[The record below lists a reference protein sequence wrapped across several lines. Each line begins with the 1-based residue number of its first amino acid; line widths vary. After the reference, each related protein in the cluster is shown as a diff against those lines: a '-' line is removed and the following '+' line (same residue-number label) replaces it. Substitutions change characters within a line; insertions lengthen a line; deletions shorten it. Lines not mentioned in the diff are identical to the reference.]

1 MKHLLKYFSAIVGV
15 AWSGFLMAQ
24 TSPPPVEFKT
34 PPPTIK
40 YERKEANKEAKI
52 EINRLLELKDY
63 ASLSNLVEYWK
74 TNLAVTT
81 KESLQDMLFWK
92 ITNTNVVGQLNFEGA
107 VPHGATHQDLSIV
120 NGRIAWA
127 LEHLIGFQLPAM
139 VKESTPEDIQKLRQM
154 VDGYLKKE
162 NQKIISREKAIWA
175 KWVTTLST
183 PEKLRLAEDPKTDE
197 YALTEFVKDGDVE
210 VRRATAANFST
221 PLSLLDVLRNDSDDK
236 VKSLADDNLKHARS
250 LNLNMNIEKQ

>member
-1 MKHLLKYFSAIVGV
+1 
-15 AWSGFLMAQ
+15 
-24 TSPPPVEFKT
+24 
-34 PPPTIK
+34 
-40 YERKEANKEAKI
+40 
-52 EINRLLELKDY
+52 
-63 ASLSNLVEYWK
+63 
-74 TNLAVTT
+74 
-81 KESLQDMLFWK
+81 
-92 ITNTNVVGQLNFEGA
+92 
-107 VPHGATHQDLSIV
+107 
-120 NGRIAWA
+120 
-127 LEHLIGFQLPAM
+127 M

-197 YALTEFVKDGDVE
+197 YALTEFVKD
-210 VRRATAANFST
+210 
-221 PLSLLDVLRNDSDDK
+221 VLRNDSDDK